1 MTAQVDTL
9 NQIVTWEEIR
19 NTVASANK
27 CFAELIDTLKLTT
40 EDKFILTHYPFGM
53 DIVKK
58 SQWLFPLTL
67 EQAVPFNDH
76 RLPNHIK
83 NFLHYT
89 KYPVGLLLKN
99 SAEVYYETSQRVI
112 SNKIWHKGI
121 LFGVWELFDIQIN
134 KKFTLAS
141 NISSGARSIFMLPKI
156 SDWVCFNRLKKTFGL
171 ESMPPENLSQHQPVF
186 KEIISKHNGENEL
199 PWHSSILYLTPSV
212 IKKILSPA
220 GEKIQL
226 YFLRKAW
233 DQSYN
238 CRRQFES
245 NIIWEEALKEI
256 SDNKMHVQ
264 PKIGSHLKQLLL
276 IKENVFPGMVFSSE
290 KSEEIAPIDL
300 LREIYLTI
308 YRLKEY
314 APLFMH
320 PEHIN
325 SAKKVYYSLNFPN
338 FFDTHFLTTGT
349 PRLMDEMQSIIQAI
363 NKIRH
368 SLNLS
373 ASALNYFH
381 SMADQHDNILHSNQ
395 LINLDNN
402 LVSYFEKNP
411 QEIFPSNSPFF
422 KGCISINND

>member
-1 MTAQVDTL
+1 MTAQVDAL
-9 NQIVTWEEIR
+9 NQIVTWAEIR
-19 NTVASANK
+19 DTVVSANK
-27 CFAELIDTLKLTT
+27 CFAELIDSLNLST

-67 EQAVPFNDH
+67 EQAVPFNDT

-83 NFLHYT
+83 KFLHYD

-99 SAEVYYETSQRVI
+99 SAEVYYESSQRVI
-112 SNKIWHKGI
+112 ADKIWRKGI
-121 LFGVWELFDIQIN
+121 LFGVWELFDSQIN
-134 KKFTLAS
+134 KNSTLAS
-141 NISSGARSIFMLPKI
+141 NVSSGARSIFMLPKI
-156 SDWVCFNRLKKTFGL
+156 SDWVCFNRLKKTFSL
-171 ESMPPENLSQHQPVF
+171 EAMPPEKLSQHQPIF
-186 KEIISKHNGENEL
+186 QEIISKNIGENAL
-199 PWHSSILYLTPSV
+199 PWHNSILYLTPSI
-212 IKKILSPA
+212 IKKILSPS

-226 YFLRKAW
+226 YFLKNAW

-245 NIIWEEALKEI
+245 NIIWEEVLKEI
-256 SDNKMHVQ
+256 SDNKIHVQ

-276 IKENVFPGMVFSSE
+276 IKENVFPGMVFSSDE
-290 KSEEIAPIDL
+290 SEEIAPINL

-320 PEHIN
+320 PDHIN
-325 SAKKVYYSLNFPN
+325 NAKKVYYSLNFPN
-338 FFDTHFLTTGT
+338 FFDTHFPTLGT
-349 PRLMDEMQSIIQAI
+349 PRLMDEMQLMIQAI
-363 NKIRH
+363 NKIRQP
-368 SLNLS
+368 LNLPT
-373 ASALNYFH
+373 SALNYFH
-381 SMADQHDNILHSNQ
+381 SMANQHDNILHSNQ

-402 LVSYFEKNP
+402 LASYFAKKP

-422 KGCISINND
+422 KGCISINDD